1 MQIIKYFAE
10 HYTDLDKA
18 QLKIECAATKG
29 ITQGAQDEM
38 KQFTK
43 STKSGNYQGAHAKKN
58 VQNGSDIT
66 IDELQNDPLTQSGN
80 MKIGIIG
87 GGLMGMAL
95 AFRISELNAS
105 VKVFERDSQLGGLS
119 THYNYGNFTW
129 DKFYHVI
136 VPTDGSLINLITD
149 IGLGD
154 SLNWSRSFTRYYVN
168 KSFYSLNSP
177 KEFLLFPLLNI
188 WDKIRLVFTIF
199 YGGRISNWKK
209 LEGVTVKDWLIQMG
223 GKKNFNKFWEPLLLA
238 KLGEN
243 YKRVSAV
250 FIWTYIRRLFKA
262 REHPVEKDFMGYVS
276 GGYKTVFD
284 RLEKELVKNNSSIL
298 KNTSVKSI
306 RPLDGGGIEV
316 KYDDKVEHFD
326 KVIFTAPLNVLEN
339 VTSPEFCEIVKNDQA
354 IEYLGVVCLALVT
367 KKPLTPFYVLN
378 MGDVNSPFT
387 GVIGIS
393 SLVDP
398 EQTAGEYITF
408 FPKYIPADHTYWSMP
423 DETIEEIF
431 MKGVRDLYPE
441 LNDGDLVA
449 AHINRAYKVQ
459 PLQVLNYS
467 TIIPEIITKH
477 PDFYVLNT
485 SQFVSD
491 SVNNNRVITHVN
503 SFMEQFAVE
512 LKTKAKTNTV

>member
-1 MQIIKYFAE
+1 MYLEGNSNKKKQVS
-10 HYTDLDKA
+10 
-18 QLKIECAATKG
+18 ATAKP
-29 ITQGAQDEM
+29 
-38 KQFTK
+38 
-43 STKSGNYQGAHAKKN
+43 SNYQSMNINWSLKN
-58 VQNGSDIT
+58 RADIIIDKQQNGTPRPSDK
-66 IDELQNDPLTQSGN
+66 
-80 MKIGIIG
+80 MKVGIIG

-95 AFRISELNAS
+95 AYRITEKNAS

-136 VPTDGSLINLITD
+136 VPTDGSLINLVKD
-149 IGLGD
+149 IGLEE
-154 SLNWSRSFTRYYVN
+154 SLKWNRSFTGYYVD
-168 KSFYSLNSP
+168 KSFFSLNNP

-188 WDKIRLVFTIF
+188 FNKVRLVFTIF

-209 LEGVTVKDWLIQMG
+209 LEGITVKDWLIRMG

-262 REHPVEKDFMGYVS
+262 REHPVEKDYMGYVS

-284 RLEKELVKNNSSIL
+284 RIEELLVKNNSEIHL
-298 KNTSVKSI
+298 NTSVKSI
-306 RPLDGGGIEV
+306 RPLEGGGIEV
-316 KYDDKVEHFD
+316 QYDNKIEYFD
-326 KVIFTAPLNVLEN
+326 KVVFTAPVNVLEQ
-339 VTSPEFCEIVKNDQA
+339 VTSPELCEIVKNDQP

-378 MGDVNSPFT
+378 MGDVNTPFT

-393 SLVDP
+393 SLVDQN
-398 EQTAGEYITF
+398 ETAGEYITF
-408 FPKYIPADHTYWSMP
+408 FPKYIPADHPYWNMP
-423 DETIEEIF
+423 DEAIEDIF
-431 MKGVRDLYPE
+431 IKGVRDLYPE
-441 LNDGDLVA
+441 LNNEDMVA
-449 AHINRAYKVQ
+449 SHINRAFKVQ

-477 PDFYVLNT
+477 PDFFVLNT
-485 SQFVSD
+485 SQFVND
-491 SVNNNRVITHVN
+491 SVNNNRVVTHVN
-503 SFMEQFAVE
+503 SFMKQFALE
-512 LKTKAKTNTV
+512 LETKVTTNTAS